1 MHFDTDALQGQ
12 AHRFMPKHL
21 QALMGKAQ
29 AAINSGVDD
38 AMEGVARRTFLKVSA
53 ASGFALGAFPL
64 VAAAQRAGS
73 ATAPAGLKPFEQPSA
88 FVRIDAD
95 GTVTVTINRLEFGQ
109 GVQTG
114 LPMILAEELD
124 ADWSKVRS
132 VHGDASAAYA
142 DPLMGMHLTG
152 GSNSIKNSYTQYRE
166 LGART
171 RAMLVSAAAAQWGVD
186 ASALRTSNGFVVG
199 PGGKKLGYG
208 ALAEAAMKQAVPE
221 KVALKDP
228 KQFRLIGKPTGRLD
242 AQAKSSGQQD
252 YGIDV
257 RLPGMLTAVVARPP
271 VFGGKVKSLDDSAA
285 KAIKGV
291 KAVLRVPTDR
301 GGEGVAVVADG
312 YWPAKLG
319 RDALKVE
326 WDTSAVG
333 KPDSTALLAQYREL
347 ATKPG
352 LVAMQADMAPLAGA
366 AHKISA
372 EFVFPYLAHAPMEPP
387 NCTIQLDGDTAEL
400 WMGTQMPGLD
410 AMAAAKTLGL
420 PPQNI
425 QVHTQMAGGGFGR
438 RAIPSSDYV
447 VEACGVAKAVR
458 TAGISA
464 PVRTLWSRE
473 DDIKGGYYRPMHVH
487 RAEIGFD
494 AKGRILAWDHT
505 IVGQSIIK
513 GSPFEAFMVKNGI
526 DATAIEG
533 MKEPYDV
540 PMKLSVHHPEVNVPV
555 LWWRSVGSTHTAYVM
570 ETLIDEVAR
579 ATQQDPVAYRM
590 ALMGDKHPRHKA
602 ALQLAVAQ
610 SGYGKKQ
617 LAPGRAWGVAVHE
630 SFESVVAYVV
640 EASVKDGTPK
650 LHRVTAG
657 VHCNLAINP
666 KSVEAQVEG
675 SALMGLS
682 MCLPGAAITLKDGV
696 VEQSNF
702 GDFAVPRITDMP
714 QVTVHIVPSA
724 DPPKGMGE
732 PGLPPLAP
740 AFANAIAQITG
751 KTPGERRFKR
761 AGWQQKTAPKR
772 PHSPWCWCWP
782 RAGASALRHRAA
794 WCTSCAPPWATKQ
807 CWSTRWPPCAP
818 AACPGTWRMQG
829 TRAWAIR

>member
-1 MHFDTDALQGQ
+1 MHFDAQTAR
-12 AHRFMPKHL
+12 AHMPKGL
-21 QALMGKAQ
+21 VALMNQAQ
-29 AAINSGVDD
+29 GAINTEADVASH
-38 AMEGVARRTFLKVSA
+38 EGVARRTFLKVSA

-64 VAAAQRAGS
+64 VASAQGAGAAA
-73 ATAPAGLKPFEQPSA
+73 AGLKPFEQPSA

-95 GTVTVTINRLEFGQ
+95 GTVTVTINRLDFGQ

-132 VHGDASAAYA
+132 VHGDANQAYA
-142 DPLMGMHLTG
+142 DPMMGMHLTG

-171 RAMLVSAAAAQWGVD
+171 RAMLVSAAAAQWGMD

-208 ALAEAAMKQAVPE
+208 ALAEAAMKQPVPE
-221 KVALKDP
+221 KVTLKDP

-242 AQAKSSGQQD
+242 AKAKSSGQQD

-271 VFGGKVKSLDDSAA
+271 VFGAKLKSLDDSAA

-301 GGEGVAVVADG
+301 GGEGVAIVADG
-312 YWPAKLG
+312 YWPAKQG

-333 KPDSTALLAQYREL
+333 KPDTTALLAQYREL

-352 LVAMQADMAPLAGA
+352 NVAMQADMAPLAGA

-372 EFVFPYLAHAPMEPP
+372 EFVFPYLAHAPMEPL
-387 NCTIQLDGDTAEL
+387 NCTVKLDGDKAEL

-420 PPQNI
+420 QPQNI
-425 QVHTQMAGGGFGR
+425 KVNTQMAGGGFGR
-438 RAIPSSDYV
+438 RAIPTSDYV
-447 VEACGVAKAVR
+447 VEACGVAKAAR
-458 TAGISA
+458 TAGITA

-494 AKGRILAWDHT
+494 AKGKILAWDHT
-505 IVGQSIIK
+505 IVGQSITK
-513 GSPFEAFMVKNGI
+513 GSPFEAFMIKNGI

-533 MKEPYDV
+533 MKEPYEV
-540 PMKLSVHHPEVNVPV
+540 PMKLSVHHPDVNVPV
-555 LWWRSVGSTHTAYVM
+555 LWWRSVGSTHTAYAM

-579 ATQQDPVAYRM
+579 TTKQDPVAYRL

-610 SGYGKKQ
+610 SGYGKKK
-617 LAPGRAWGVAVHE
+617 LAAGRAWGVAVHE

-650 LHRVTAG
+650 LHSITAG
-657 VHCNLAINP
+657 VHCNLVVNP
-666 KSVEAQVEG
+666 KSVEAQVQG
-675 SALMGLS
+675 AALMGLS
-682 MCLPGAAITLKDGV
+682 MCLPGGAITLKDGV

-714 QVTVHIVPSA
+714 QVAVHIVPSA

-740 AFANAIAQITG
+740 AFANAVARLTC
-751 KTPGERRFKR
+751 KTPRELPFKL
-761 AGWQQKTAPKR
+761 A
-772 PHSPWCWCWP
+772 
-782 RAGASALRHRAA
+782 
-794 WCTSCAPPWATKQ
+794 
-807 CWSTRWPPCAP
+807 
-818 AACPGTWRMQG
+818 
-829 TRAWAIR
+829 